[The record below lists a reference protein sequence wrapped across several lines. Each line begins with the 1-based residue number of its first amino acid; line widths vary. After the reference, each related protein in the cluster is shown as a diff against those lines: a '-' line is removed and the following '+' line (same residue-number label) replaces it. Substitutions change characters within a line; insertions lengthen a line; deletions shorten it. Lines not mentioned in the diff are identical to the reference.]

1 MLKTITRI
9 GVPAG
14 ILCLLGLPA
23 FCQCPALSGGGNF
36 PYGAN
41 LTVYAVTNDLGTPDT
56 GPVTTALN
64 SWNTALGSGLSVFTV
79 SPGTYGPF
87 QYAVQVVYADL
98 GATDADPFAN
108 TSWSGAGSAICT
120 VNKQRVS
127 PFPSQVYAHEAGH
140 VFGANDCSGCG
151 SWVTIMDGSWITG
164 ANPTE
169 PLCCDQELM
178 WDIPMGYGTQFC
190 DAYNYGIYD
199 YADDACSGYDWCV
212 NSDNC
217 LYAECSWL
225 GCCGSGGGGGG
236 GGDDE
241 CIQQQRD
248 EMVDYYLCENEWGD
262 IEDECEDGCN
272 SDCSCWDYE
281 DPIMID
287 LSGLG
292 YELTSAASG
301 VQFDFFDKGRPIQM
315 SWSAAGSQTGFLA
328 LDRNGNGTIDNGTE
342 LFGNVTPQP
351 TPAGGGKRNGFLALA
366 VYDLPEN
373 GGNGDGWIDAAD
385 AVYSKLRVWVDKNH
399 NGISEPGELLTLP
412 QAGIARISLHYDSAK
427 WTDVYGN
434 QFRFRGKLVRT
445 SRQEQALYDVLLKV
459 GSAPGTTPVLSSP
472 IPIPQGSGKGH

>member
-1 MLKTITRI
+1 MFKTILRRS
-9 GVPAG
+9 VPTG
-14 ILCLLGLPA
+14 ILCLLGALPA
-23 FCQCPALSGGGNF
+23 PCQCPALTGSGNF
-36 PYGAN
+36 PSGA
-41 LTVYAVTNDLGTPDT
+41 TVEVCATADPLFGTPD
-56 GPVTTALN
+56 L
-64 SWNTALGSGLSVFTV
+64 
-79 SPGTYGPF
+79 
-87 QYAVQVVYADL
+87 YAVANALVGWSNTLVSGVSIQPWLVPVCPPTGLPYWVVVQYGHL
-98 GATDADPFAN
+98 GNFGPNGYTTWGGG
-108 TSWSGAGSAICT
+108 TSYMTINVDKPLPAAED
-120 VNKQRVS
+120 Q
-127 PFPSQVYAHEAGH
+127 FYAHEAGH
-140 VFGANDCSGCG
+140 SFGAAECSGCG

-164 ANPTE
+164 ANPTA

-178 WDIPMGYGTQFC
+178 WDDMSYGTQLC

-199 YADDACSGYDWCV
+199 YADDACSGNDWCV
-212 NSDNC
+212 TSDNC

-236 GGDDE
+236 GGDE
-241 CIQQQRD
+241 CTQQQWD
-248 EMVDYYLCENEWGD
+248 GKVY
-262 IEDECEDGCN
+262 ECEDEWGEVLNYCDDSGCD
-272 SDCSCWDYE
+272 SDCGCEDLE

-328 LDRNGNGTIDNGTE
+328 LDRNGNGMIDNGTE